1 MDLSALHEA
10 VRRTVRD
17 SAEVPELPG
26 VEGRALRSWRR
37 CLKGIEGEITRVMPV
52 APVKE
57 WTLGPEPSLKS

>member
-17 SAEVPELPG
+17 GAEVPELSG
-26 VEGRALRSWRR
+26 AEGRALRSWRR
-37 CLKGIEGEITRVMPV
+37 CLKGIEGEITRVVPV

-57 WTLGPEPSLKS
+57 WGWSPEPLTR